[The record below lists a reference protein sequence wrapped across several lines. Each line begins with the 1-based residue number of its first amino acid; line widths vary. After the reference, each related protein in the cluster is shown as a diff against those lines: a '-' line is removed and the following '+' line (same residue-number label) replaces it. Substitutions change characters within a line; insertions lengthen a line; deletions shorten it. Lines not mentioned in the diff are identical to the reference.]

1 MQTSTLFSFILGFAI
16 SSIFYSQ
23 IHFLTSDTSSIN
35 SNNDFALHFDEQP
48 SYSERHSSQQL
59 HETPSTVVL
68 DQSPVDV
75 VVEIDL
81 DEATESIVTNDKMIA
96 DENDMCTMLNLK
108 SSSPSFIWK
117 EHLEQIFLASRHGQ
131 DSPDEYIWHD
141 FTAKLLNYMTPQRL
155 QTSIKTLP
163 SRYWKQVG
171 NIMKIAHDRH
181 LYKQKVNNS
190 NNKSNPKV
198 EPRKVNILVLGG
210 SVTMGVLCHNN
221 PVQVTSRFSRRNCA
235 WPTRLEQFL
244 NVLTDDLVDLQMITL
259 GGTNTESAIRIWDY
273 ALFPSDMPHPDIV
286 IHAYSTND
294 MHVLSENE
302 AKNRGITLEDMIMEV
317 NQLFIRTILKP
328 QKDCKDRPPP
338 LLLYFDDYVGNEQ
351 RELLKTHSFARA
363 AHSLA
368 SYYGFGLIS
377 YADAVRHLIYAD
389 TSEDWFSPNDW
400 PERQVHPGMGMH
412 ISAMWIVAFNMLNI
426 ATSYCAS
433 FDLEREMT
441 HHVKGASKLE
451 YVSKNGLP
459 VLRNDK
465 KLAGEPRA
473 APDILP
479 PELNTNTSLNDI
491 SSKWQ
496 SDLESSS
503 FDASSCKA
511 NHPIEK
517 PCLFSWV
524 GGLERKFDK
533 IPHLEKRM
541 KQIIT
546 TNDGWIS
553 SADKGKLGFEAI
565 KGGAVF
571 ELKIKLD
578 KQLNVQT
585 LNFMVMTSYGDKW
598 KDSKVRVDA
607 FVDRN
612 GETPSAD
619 PAKSLDIEGFHD
631 RHTSETYN
639 HKLDLGSDQALP
651 KDVLR
656 VRITLLG
663 GTTFKFIGMAFC
675 DH

>member
-48 SYSERHSSQQL
+48 SYSERHSQQL
-59 HETPSTVVL
+59 HVPPSTVVL

-190 NNKSNPKV
+190 NNKGNPKV

-328 QKDCKDRPPP
+328 QKDCTDRPPP

-496 SDLESSS
+496 SDLESSY

-533 IPHLEKRM
+533 IAHLEKRM

-598 KDSKVRVDA
+598 KDSIVRVDA

-639 HKLDLGSDQALP
+639 HKLDLGSYQALP

>member
-1 MQTSTLFSFILGFAI
+1 
-16 SSIFYSQ
+16 
-23 IHFLTSDTSSIN
+23 
-35 SNNDFALHFDEQP
+35 
-48 SYSERHSSQQL
+48 
-59 HETPSTVVL
+59 
-68 DQSPVDV
+68 
-75 VVEIDL
+75 
-81 DEATESIVTNDKMIA
+81 
-96 DENDMCTMLNLK
+96 
-108 SSSPSFIWK
+108 
-117 EHLEQIFLASRHGQ
+117 
-131 DSPDEYIWHD
+131 
-141 FTAKLLNYMTPQRL
+141 
-155 QTSIKTLP
+155 
-163 SRYWKQVG
+163 
-171 NIMKIAHDRH
+171 
-181 LYKQKVNNS
+181 
-190 NNKSNPKV
+190 
-198 EPRKVNILVLGG
+198 
-210 SVTMGVLCHNN
+210 
-221 PVQVTSRFSRRNCA
+221 
-235 WPTRLEQFL
+235 
-244 NVLTDDLVDLQMITL
+244 
-259 GGTNTESAIRIWDY
+259 
-273 ALFPSDMPHPDIV
+273 
-286 IHAYSTND
+286 
-294 MHVLSENE
+294 
-302 AKNRGITLEDMIMEV
+302 
-317 NQLFIRTILKP
+317 
-328 QKDCKDRPPP
+328 
-338 LLLYFDDYVGNEQ
+338 
-351 RELLKTHSFARA
+351 
-363 AHSLA
+363 
-368 SYYGFGLIS
+368 
-377 YADAVRHLIYAD
+377 
-389 TSEDWFSPNDW
+389 
-400 PERQVHPGMGMH
+400 
-412 ISAMWIVAFNMLNI
+412 MWIVAFNMLNI

-619 PAKSLDIEGFHD
+619 PAKSLDIKGFHD